1 MSALSNENYV
11 KAVVGA
17 YAGYGLAMAA
27 IPDRLSD
34 DHFEGNTNSKE
45 TRFFARGAG
54 TTMLGLACA
63 LTKLGSDDALKLATA
78 MTVLTGIVFPW
89 NVAFAIFP
97 DAQPTPK
104 YPLHRFPELLM
115 ATLSGWGL
123 YLCYKAS
130 K

>member
-1 MSALSNENYV
+1 MGKDKMSALSNENYV

-78 MTVLTGIVFPW
+78 MTVLTGIVFLC
-89 NVAFAIFP
+89 NVFLNCLWLPFP
-97 DAQPTPK
+97 VGDCIYVTRQANK
-104 YPLHRFPELLM
+104 SLFL
-115 ATLSGWGL
+115 
-123 YLCYKAS
+123 
-130 K
+130 